1 MTKINRGLAA
11 CRAPFFVANSPVQ
24 DQPDQP
30 TLSMGDGPDRLI
42 VSQAA
47 DEAKQ
52 ERLVRKRCDLFQVQS
67 SYSVEVSVSSFWQE
81 LRYALRLL
89 RLSPSFTLVAVL
101 TLALGIG
108 ANTAI
113 FQLIDSIR
121 LRTIPVK
128 DAQELAT
135 VRIADRHWG
144 SGQFSSQYSQLTFA
158 IWEQIRKRQEGFK
171 EIAAWSDQRFNLA
184 TGGEVRYAKGIRVS
198 GDFFH
203 VIGVEPV
210 LGRLLGP
217 ADDQP
222 GCATTPA
229 NLSYAFWQRN
239 FGGDA
244 SVVGK
249 RFTLD
254 GSSFEVV
261 GITPPGFNGVSVGDT
276 FDVAVPI
283 CVEPILNP
291 RNNRLTIRHAWW
303 LAAIGRLKP
312 GWTIARANAQMN
324 AVSPAILRETIPQF
338 YDTEG
343 VRKFLE
349 YKLGAFPASTGFSQ
363 LREDSGTPLLILLG
377 ISGLVLLIACA
388 NLANLMLARA
398 GARERQ
404 ITIRLALGATR
415 ARMIRELLS
424 ESLLLSM
431 AGAICGLFLAFAVGR
446 MLVAFISTPDS
457 QIFLD
462 LGMDWRVMAF
472 TTALAVL
479 TTVFFGL
486 APAVRATRAE
496 PATLLQSGSRGTSGG
511 RERFSLRRILV
522 VSQVALSVVLLVG
535 ALLFA
540 RSLRNL
546 TTLNVGFQQNG
557 ILITSVDF
565 KRLQMPE
572 EHFAEYKQEIAKRLK
587 AMPGVES
594 AAQAMLVPFGGSTW
608 NQDVLTEASDE
619 ERGVTWEN
627 YVGPGYFQ
635 TVGTPLLAGR
645 DFDNRDT
652 AVSVKV
658 AIVNTAFVRKILKGT
673 EALGKRF
680 RLHEAPGK
688 PRPLYE
694 IVGVTG
700 DNKFQD
706 MHEEFLPFVYF
717 PSMQL
722 EKPGP
727 DDQFLIRSSLPLTSM
742 MASVKQTMS
751 DMNPGIDL
759 EFKVFKTQI
768 HNSLL
773 QDELMATLSG
783 FFGFLAAL
791 LAAIGLY
798 GVISYMVL
806 QRTREIGIRMAI
818 GADRAAVVKMILRE
832 SAMLTAAG
840 LVIGTGL
847 ALGAAQAAK
856 SLLYGLKPRDP
867 LTLVMAVVTLS
878 AVAGLASFVPAFRAS
893 KLDPLEALRYE

>member
-1 MTKINRGLAA
+1 MSSLW
-11 CRAPFFVANSPVQ
+11 Q
-24 DQPDQP
+24 D
-30 TLSMGDGPDRLI
+30 
-42 VSQAA
+42 
-47 DEAKQ
+47 
-52 ERLVRKRCDLFQVQS
+52 
-67 SYSVEVSVSSFWQE
+67 
-81 LRYALRLL
+81 LRYAVRLL
-89 RLSPSFTLVAVL
+89 RLSPGFTLVAVL

-128 DAQELAT
+128 NPQELGI
-135 VRIADRHWG
+135 VRIADRRWA
-144 SGQFSSQYSQLTFA
+144 SGQFSSEYSQLTFPM
-158 IWEQIRKRQEGFK
+158 WEQIRKRQEGFA

-184 TGGEVRYAKGIRVS
+184 TGGEVRYARGIRVS
-198 GDFFH
+198 GDFFQ
-203 VIGVEPV
+203 VLGIEPI

-217 ADDQP
+217 PDDQP
-222 GCATTPA
+222 GCGTTAA
-229 NLSYAFWQRN
+229 NISYAFWQRN
-239 FGGDA
+239 FSGDR

-249 RFTLD
+249 KLTLN
-254 GSSFEVV
+254 GNSFEVLGV
-261 GITPPGFNGVSVGDT
+261 TPPGFNGISVGDT

-283 CVEPILNP
+283 CVEPILSP

-303 LAAIGRLKP
+303 LASIGRLKL

-324 AVSPAILRETIPQF
+324 AVTPAILQETIPSF
-338 YDTEG
+338 YDSEG
-343 VRKFLE
+343 VKKYLE
-349 YKLGAFPASTGFSQ
+349 YKLGVFPASTGFSQ
-363 LREDSGTPLLILLG
+363 LREDSATPLWLLLG

-404 ITIRLALGATR
+404 ITIRLALGASR
-415 ARMIRELLS
+415 GRMIRELLS
-424 ESLLLSM
+424 ESLLLAA
-431 AGAICGLFLAFAVGR
+431 AGAICGIFLAFAVSR
-446 MLVAFISTPDS
+446 VLVAFISTPDS

-462 LGMDWRVMAF
+462 LDMDWRVLAF

-479 TTVFFGL
+479 TTVLFGL

-496 PATLLQSGSRGTSGG
+496 PATLLQSGSRGMSGG

-522 VSQVALSVVLLVG
+522 VSQVALSVVLLMG
-535 ALLFA
+535 ALLFV

-546 TTLNVGFQQNG
+546 TALNAGFQQNG
-557 ILITSVDF
+557 ILITRVDF

-572 EHFAEYKQEIAKRLK
+572 ERYAEYKREIVKRVQ
-587 AMPGVES
+587 AIPGVEC
-594 AAQAMLVPFGGSTW
+594 AAGAMLVPFGGSTW
-608 NQDVLTEASDE
+608 NQNVLTEGSDDDK
-619 ERGVTWEN
+619 GVTWLN
-627 YVGPGYFQ
+627 FLGPGYFQ

-645 DFDNRDT
+645 DFDDRDT
-652 AVSVKV
+652 AASVKV
-658 AIVNTAFVRKILKGT
+658 AIVNQAFVRKILKGT
-673 EALGKRF
+673 EPLGKRF

-688 PRPLYE
+688 PRPLYD

-717 PSMQL
+717 PSTQQ
-722 EKPGP
+722 EKPSP
-727 DDQFLIRSSLPLTSM
+727 DDQVLIRSSLPLTSLI
-742 MASVKQTMS
+742 ASMKQTMGFV
-751 DMNPGIDL
+751 NPGIDL
-759 EFKVFKTQI
+759 EFKVFNAQI

-798 GVISYMVL
+798 GVISYMVV
-806 QRTREIGIRMAI
+806 QRTKEIGIRMAI
-818 GADRAAVVKMILRE
+818 GADRVAVVRMILRE
-832 SAMLTAAG
+832 SGVLTVAG

-867 LTLVMAVVTLS
+867 LTLVMAIVTLS
-878 AVAGLASFVPAFRAS
+878 AVAALASFLPAYRAS
-893 KLDPLEALRYE
+893 KLDPLIALRYE